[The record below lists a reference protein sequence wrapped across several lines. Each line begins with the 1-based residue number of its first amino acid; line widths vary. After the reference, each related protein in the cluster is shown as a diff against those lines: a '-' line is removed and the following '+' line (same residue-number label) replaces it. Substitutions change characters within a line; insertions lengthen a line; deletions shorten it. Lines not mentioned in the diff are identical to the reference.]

1 VTEPRVEPAA
11 APAARGVPTPPPG
24 GPGAPP
30 PPPPGGPGSPPLPP
44 PGGPGSPP
52 PPPGSPP
59 PGPPPPPEPEP
70 APGLGGQF
78 SATRDAGRR
87 LLNAHVDLAKA
98 EFAEIGDAAKRASIF
113 VGIAIGAAI
122 VAALLLG
129 VGLPLFLGEWIFGS
143 IGWGILIGLL
153 ALAAAALAGVLL
165 ALEPAIDAHV
175 GRSFAFGVF
184 IGVVVALIFGGNL
197 TNLAWSVLADNVA
210 GNLAADSRPLVVAVI
225 SLGVI
230 GAVIGLVVGL
240 ASGLGTGSLGTL
252 VLGGVAGV
260 GLGFLTAAAPGP
272 RVGIAI
278 AISVGLAVWIA
289 FMVRQ
294 LVGVEFD
301 TERLKER
308 YTPTRT
314 IQATKE
320 TIEWAR
326 TRIPLSKRS

>member
-1 VTEPRVEPAA
+1 M
-11 APAARGVPTPPPG
+11 
-24 GPGAPP
+24 
-30 PPPPGGPGSPPLPP
+30 
-44 PGGPGSPP
+44 
-52 PPPGSPP
+52 
-59 PGPPPPPEPEP
+59 
-70 APGLGGQF
+70 
-78 SATRDAGRR
+78 DAH
-87 LLNAHVDLAKA
+87 LDLAKA
-98 EFAEIGDAAKRASIF
+98 EFGEIGEAAKRASIF
-113 VGIAIGAAI
+113 VGIAVGAAI
-122 VAALLLG
+122 VAALLVG
-129 VGLPLFLGEWIFGS
+129 VGGPLFLGEWIFGS

-153 ALAAAALAGVLL
+153 ALAAAALAGTLL

-184 IGVVVALIFGGNL
+184 IGVIVALIFGGNL
-197 TNLAWSVLADNVA
+197 TNYAWTVLADNVA
-210 GNLAADSRPLVVAVI
+210 ANLASDSRPLVVAVI

-240 ASGLGTGSLGTL
+240 ANGLGTGSIGTL

-294 LVGVEFD
+294 VMGVEFD
-301 TERLKER
+301 TEQLKER

-326 TRIPLSKRS
+326 TRMPLSRRS